1 IPMESYETYH
11 FPGDQYTVNGGVDRI
26 AELSQKLAELGE
38 GLAAMQKHANTQDAR
53 IKTLEDAS
61 GPFAKDTSTSGPRVN
76 TSMWPGRGQPHGLSQ
91 SFSSA
96 SEDATISPA
105 LRHATELAGSSTT
118 GSSFLPTRSMSPG
131 STLSNAAP
139 SSSTPAYSRP
149 GNVKQEFRGSTS
161 AAASLS
167 ARYRTLQSQATG
179 KRPQGRPSASANLPT
194 SSSATSGASG
204 SVINKS
210 APQIKAI
217 PFKSGITLIKDRRMI
232 GMNFVGKA
240 LSKQFLTIVD
250 DQHLRIHPVIDRY
263 ATSREVDQV
272 LREAFKQNQH
282 DLFVDSQSG
291 YEYATLNAG
300 DHKLCTLGPEG
311 RPRQYFSGAE
321 LLATYC
327 SASNRRECYIIV
339 ISHKKF
345 PAYDKLFFDS
355 AIEISDD
362 DEDESLPPLG
372 GKHDKSKQKDFKT

>member
-1 IPMESYETYH
+1 MESYETYH

-76 TSMWPGRGQPHGLSQ
+76 N
-91 SFSSA
+91 
-96 SEDATISPA
+96 ATISPA

-372 GKHDKSKQKDFKT
+372 GKHDKSKQKDFKTCRQ